1 MLEDWFVDAR
11 EENSET
17 KERIA
22 ELDKDSLSP
31 EEQEAR
37 ERAAPLIA
45 EVEQQY
51 NSDGTANK
59 VVFVKWLNDTYV
71 PDEKRKAFPNEEET
85 GVKKKFARWCVRSM
99 TKPLHSDNYIGD
111 VYKVHLY
118 SEIMRVFNKV
128 VNHLKGH

>member
-45 EVEQQY
+45 EVEQ
-51 NSDGTANK
+51 
-59 VVFVKWLNDTYV
+59 
-71 PDEKRKAFPNEEET
+71 
-85 GVKKKFARWCVRSM
+85 
-99 TKPLHSDNYIGD
+99 
-111 VYKVHLY
+111 
-118 SEIMRVFNKV
+118 
-128 VNHLKGH
+128 